1 MIVGFHLDEFSL
13 RGVTVA
19 TVAYAKAWSEILG
32 HKSILIKY
40 DNYSNQRKEINQ
52 AWHSENLE
60 IIRYNSNNQLDS
72 ILGSAGIEA
81 LYILCSGQKEER
93 FSNLR
98 VPIWIHAVFPSNIKD
113 IHGDRYACISDWLT
127 KESFNNRI
135 PHVPHIVT
143 RSKGYKSKEAWR
155 EEYNI
160 KSDAVVVGSLG
171 GRDSFDLKLAQTGL
185 FDALKCNKNL
195 YFIALNHR
203 KFINHER
210 ALFLPGT
217 DDQEIKSGFIN
228 SCDAMLH
235 GRAQG
240 ETFGLACAEFAAA
253 GKPILAWEHAPERHH
268 LEHFCQRKLRYTTAK
283 ELSKK
288 ILAFDPE
295 EWNQAEIKKSIRK
308 FDSVKVANLFDQV
321 FAKPHQSKNGPYF
334 SATDKA
340 LILKR
345 RAIRSLRS
353 RFSHLCKEDATSTNT
368 QIHQSDHN

>member
-32 HKSILIKY
+32 NKSILIKY
-40 DNYSNQRKEINQ
+40 DNYSNQRKEINK

-113 IHGDRYACISDWLT
+113 IHGERYACISDWLT
-127 KESFNNRI
+127 KESFNKRI
-135 PHVPHIVT
+135 PYVPHIVNSSEV
-143 RSKGYKSKEAWR
+143 RKSKEAWR
-155 EEYNI
+155 EENKI
-160 KSDAVVVGSLG
+160 KSDAIVIGSLG
-171 GRDSFDLKLAQTGL
+171 GRDSFDLKLAQIGL
-185 FDALKCNKNL
+185 FNALQCKKNL

-210 ALFLPGT
+210 ALFMPGT
-217 DDQEIKSGFIN
+217 DIQAIKHEFIN
-228 SCDAMLH
+228 CCDAMLH

-240 ETFGLACAEFAAA
+240 ETFGLACVEFAAS
-253 GKPILAWEHAPERHH
+253 GKPILAWEHAPERQH
-268 LEHFCQRKLRYTTAK
+268 LEHFCQKKLQYTTAN

-288 ILAFDPE
+288 ILTLDPE
-295 EWNQAEIKKSIRK
+295 EWNQAERKKTIRK
-308 FDSVKVANLFDQV
+308 FDSLKVTNLFEQV
-321 FAKPHQSKNGPYF
+321 FAKPHQSISGPYF

-340 LILKR
+340 LIHKR

-353 RFSHLCKEDATSTNT
+353 RFSHLCKEDPNSTNT

>member
-32 HKSILIKY
+32 NKSILIKY
-40 DNYSNQRKEINQ
+40 DNDSNQRKEINK
-52 AWHSENLE
+52 AWHSENLA
-60 IIRYNSNNQLDS
+60 IIRYNSKNQLDS
-72 ILGSAGIEA
+72 IVRSAGIEA

-98 VPIWIHAVFPSNIKD
+98 VPIWIHAVFPSRIKD
-113 IHGDRYACISDWLT
+113 IHGRRYACISEWLT
-127 KESFNNRI
+127 KESFNKRI
-135 PHVPHIVT
+135 PYVPHIVNSSEV
-143 RSKGYKSKEAWR
+143 RKSKEAWR
-155 EEYNI
+155 EENKI
-160 KSDAVVVGSLG
+160 KSDAIVIGSLG
-171 GRDSFDLKLAQTGL
+171 GRDSFDLKLAQIRL
-185 FDALKCNKNL
+185 FNALQCNKNL

-228 SCDAMLH
+228 SCNAMLH

-240 ETFGLACAEFAAA
+240 ETFGLACAESAAA
-253 GKPILAWEHAPERHH
+253 GKTILEWEHEPERHH
-268 LEHFCQRKLRYTTAK
+268 LEHFCQKKLRYTTAK

-288 ILAFDPE
+288 IRAFNPE
-295 EWNQAEIKKSIRK
+295 EWNQPEIKKTVQE
-308 FDSVKVANLFDQV
+308 FDSKKVANLFEQV
-321 FAKPHQSKNGPYF
+321 FAKPHQPINEPYF

-340 LILKR
+340 LIFKR
-345 RAIRSLRS
+345 RAIRSLRA
-353 RFSHLCKEDATSTNT
+353 RFSHVCQEDRNRTNT
-368 QIHQSDHN
+368 QILQSDYN